1 MFSHTYNRYIHHSG
15 IPSGYMTEELVVN
28 IAEDEELKKVSR
40 LGVIGVIWSELNGGI
55 GPWGTLRPLFTIILA
70 LIPFLFLGQHFNR
83 QHEKANGWFLIQLPL
98 LFTVIL
104 WFLLYVWSI
113 GDAFFV
119 SSRIVA
125 KAENE

>member
-15 IPSGYMTEELVVN
+15 IPSTVMTEELVVN

>member
-15 IPSGYMTEELVVN
+15 ILRTYMTEELVVN
-28 IAEDEELKKVSR
+28 IAEDEELEKVSR

-55 GPWGTLRPLFTIILA
+55 GPWGTLRPLFSIILA
-70 LIPFLFLGQHFNR
+70 LIPFIFLGQHFNR
-83 QHEKANGWFLIQLPL
+83 QHEKANSWFLIQLPL

>member
-1 MFSHTYNRYIHHSG
+1 
-15 IPSGYMTEELVVN
+15 
-28 IAEDEELKKVSR
+28 
-40 LGVIGVIWSELNGGI
+40 
-55 GPWGTLRPLFTIILA
+55 
-70 LIPFLFLGQHFNR
+70 
-83 QHEKANGWFLIQLPL
+83 
-98 LFTVIL
+98 L

>member
-15 IPSGYMTEELVVN
+15 IPSMYMTEELVVN
-28 IAEDEELKKVSR
+28 ITEDEELEKVSR

>member
-15 IPSGYMTEELVVN
+15 ILRTCMVEELVVN
-28 IAEDEELKKVSR
+28 IAEDEELEKVSR

-55 GPWGTLRPLFTIILA
+55 GPWGTLRPLFSIILA
-70 LIPFLFLGQHFNR
+70 LIPFIFLGQRFNR
-83 QHEKANGWFLIQLPL
+83 QHEKANSWFLIQLPL

-125 KAENE
+125 KAENG

>member
-15 IPSGYMTEELVVN
+15 IPSRYMTEELVVN
-28 IAEDEELKKVSR
+28 IAEDEELEKVSR

>member
-15 IPSGYMTEELVVN
+15 ILRTGMVEELIVN
-28 IAEDEELKKVSR
+28 IAEDEELEKVSR
-40 LGVIGVIWSELNGGI
+40 LGVIGVIWSELNGGV
-55 GPWGTLRPLFTIILA
+55 GPWGTLRPLFSIILA

-83 QHEKANGWFLIQLPL
+83 QHEKANSWFLIQLPL

-125 KAENE
+125 KAENG

>member
-28 IAEDEELKKVSR
+28 IAEDEELEKVSR

>member
-1 MFSHTYNRYIHHSG
+1 MA
-15 IPSGYMTEELVVN
+15 EELLVN
-28 IAEDEELKKVSR
+28 ITEDEELEKISR

-55 GPWGTLRPLFTIILA
+55 GPWGTLRPLFTIFLA

-83 QHEKANGWFLIQLPL
+83 QHEKANSWFLIQLPL

-104 WFLLYVWSI
+104 WFLLYLWSI

-119 SSRIVA
+119 STACRYKCLEATGKSLTKI
-125 KAENE
+125 EGPSTQ

>member
-15 IPSGYMTEELVVN
+15 IPSTVMTEELVVN
-28 IAEDEELKKVSR
+28 IAEDEELEKVSR

>member
-15 IPSGYMTEELVVN
+15 IPSTVMTEELVVN
-28 IAEDEELKKVSR
+28 IAEDEELEKVSR

-119 SSRIVA
+119 SSRINA

>member
-15 IPSGYMTEELVVN
+15 IPSEYMTEELVVN
-28 IAEDEELKKVSR
+28 IAEDEELEKVSR

>member
-1 MFSHTYNRYIHHSG
+1 MA
-15 IPSGYMTEELVVN
+15 EELVVN
-28 IAEDEELKKVSR
+28 IAEDEELEKVSR

-55 GPWGTLRPLFTIILA
+55 GPWGTLRPLFSIILA

-125 KAENE
+125 KDENE

>member
-1 MFSHTYNRYIHHSG
+1 MG
-15 IPSGYMTEELVVN
+15 MADELVVN
-28 IAEDEELKKVSR
+28 ISEDEEPEIISR
-40 LGVIGVIWSELNGGI
+40 LGVIGVIWSELNGGV

-125 KAENE
+125 KAENG

>member
-1 MFSHTYNRYIHHSG
+1 MA
-15 IPSGYMTEELVVN
+15 EELIVN
-28 IAEDEELKKVSR
+28 IAEDEELEKVSS

-98 LFTVIL
+98 LFTIIL

-125 KAENE
+125 KAENG

>member
-1 MFSHTYNRYIHHSG
+1 MFSHTYSRYIHHSG
-15 IPSGYMTEELVVN
+15 ILRTYMTEELVVN
-28 IAEDEELKKVSR
+28 IAEDEELEKVSR

-55 GPWGTLRPLFTIILA
+55 GPWGTLRPLFSIILA
-70 LIPFLFLGQHFNR
+70 LIPFIFLGQHFNR
-83 QHEKANGWFLIQLPL
+83 QHEKANSWFLIQLPL

>member
-15 IPSGYMTEELVVN
+15 ILRTCMVEELVVN
-28 IAEDEELKKVSR
+28 IAEDEELEKVSR

-55 GPWGTLRPLFTIILA
+55 GPWGTLRPLFSIILA
-70 LIPFLFLGQHFNR
+70 LIPFIFLGQRFNR
-83 QHEKANGWFLIQLPL
+83 QHEKANSWFLIQLPL

>member
-15 IPSGYMTEELVVN
+15 ILRTCMVEELVVN
-28 IAEDEELKKVSR
+28 IAEDEELEKVSR

-55 GPWGTLRPLFTIILA
+55 GPWGTLRPLFSIILA
-70 LIPFLFLGQHFNR
+70 LIPFIFLGQHFNR
-83 QHEKANGWFLIQLPL
+83 QHEKANSWFLIQLPL

>member
-15 IPSGYMTEELVVN
+15 ILRTHMTEELVVN
-28 IAEDEELKKVSR
+28 IAEDEELEKVSR

-55 GPWGTLRPLFTIILA
+55 GPWGTLRPLFSIILA
-70 LIPFLFLGQHFNR
+70 LIPFIFLGQHFNR
-83 QHEKANGWFLIQLPL
+83 QHEKANSWFLIQLPL